1 MIRANGLALS
11 VLLLLPEG
19 AANVPTRHVMDA
31 PATRGHPEHAP
42 PASPQRAGVAAPAVN
57 GHRVSRT
64 ALTAGRRPNV
74 VIVMLDDAG
83 FADLG
88 AFGSSINT
96 PNIDRLAMEG
106 LRYTN
111 FHTTGL
117 CSPSRAALL
126 TGRNHHTV
134 GMRTIANFATTDEN
148 NLGRI
153 TPGAA
158 TLAEILRSTGYNT
171 LAVGKWHLVPLHE
184 TTPAGPFDNW
194 PLGKGFERYYG
205 FLDGGTNQ
213 WLPELVS
220 DNHHVEP
227 PKRDGYHLT
236 EDLVDHAIEFV
247 REQQSARPDK
257 PFFLYLTLAAPHAP
271 HQAPKEF
278 IDRYAGRFSR
288 GWDQE
293 RIDRLAR
300 MKQMGIV
307 PNATELGPSNPGV
320 QAWTS
325 LTADDRRV
333 FERFQESYAGFVEHT
348 DTHLGRLFDFLREIG
363 TLDSTVVFLMSDNGA
378 SQEGGLLGTTNIL
391 SGANGVPMNM
401 ASNLAA
407 IDGIGGHLH
416 TNYPLGWAQASNTP
430 FKRYKQNVHFGGVRD
445 PLIVRWPAGIAD
457 RGGIRPQFSHLID
470 IAPTVLEILGEQA
483 PTRVNGV
490 RQLPLAGV
498 SMRSSFASAAAPPRH
513 VTQYFEMYGHR
524 GIYHDGWKAVTY
536 HVKGTPFER
545 DVWELYHVAVDF
557 SEAHDLAAQQPAKL
571 REMIARWGRE
581 AARYGV
587 LPLDDRTLE
596 LRSAPKRGAPDARS
610 TFTYYAGTT
619 YINTNAAPD
628 TKNRSYSITAEVNRP
643 SGTEDGVLLAH
654 GDETSGWTLYIRDG
668 HLVHEYNYLGEMM
681 RVVSDVV
688 VPTGRSTLRYVFTK
702 AGELRG
708 TGTLFVN
715 GQPAGEVAM
724 PRTLPNVVSYEG
736 LSVGRDA
743 LSPVSPQYAAM
754 GEYSFR
760 GAIARV
766 TVELGSRQ

>member
-1 MIRANGLALS
+1 MPICRDVASVDIRQNALMRARRHPVRSYGLAI
-11 VLLLLPEG
+11 
-19 AANVPTRHVMDA
+19 
-31 PATRGHPEHAP
+31 
-42 PASPQRAGVAAPAVN
+42 VAV
-57 GHRVSRT
+57 
-64 ALTAGRRPNV
+64 LTAATAHALSAQQPTGARRPNV
-74 VIVMLDDAG
+74 VIVVLDDAG

-88 AFGSSINT
+88 AFGSSIRT
-96 PNIDRLAMEG
+96 PNIDRLAAEG
-106 LRYTN
+106 LRYTG

-134 GMRTIANFATTDEN
+134 GMRTIANFATMDEN

-158 TLAEILRSTGYNT
+158 TLAEMLRGNGYNT

-184 TTPAGPFDNW
+184 TTPAGPFNNW

-227 PKRDGYHLT
+227 PRRDGYHLT

-247 REQQSARPDK
+247 REQQSARPDT

-278 IDRYAGRFSR
+278 IDRNAGRFSQ

-307 PNATELGPSNPGV
+307 PASTELAPSNPGV
-320 QAWTS
+320 QAWSS
-325 LTADDRRV
+325 LSADDRRV
-333 FERFQESYAGFVEHT
+333 FERFQEAYAGFVEHT

-363 TLDSTVVFLMSDNGA
+363 ALDSTIVFLMSDNGA

-391 SGANGVPMNM
+391 SGANGVPMST
-401 ASNLAA
+401 AANLAG

-430 FKRYKQNVHFGGVRD
+430 FRRYKQNVHFGGVRD
-445 PLIVRWPAGIAD
+445 PLIVRWPAGIPD
-457 RGGIRPQFSHLID
+457 RGGIRAQFSHLID
-470 IAPTVLEILGEQA
+470 VVPTVLDVIGVKA
-483 PTRVNGV
+483 PTSVNGV

-498 SMRSSFASAAAPPRH
+498 SMRSSFAGATAPPRH

-536 HVKGTPFER
+536 HVKGTPFDR
-545 DVWELYHVAVDF
+545 DVWELYHVAEDF
-557 SEAHDLAAQQPAKL
+557 SEVHDLASQRPEKL
-571 REMIARWGRE
+571 REMIALWGRE
-581 AARYGV
+581 ATRYGV
-587 LPLDDRTLE
+587 FPLDDRTLE
-596 LRSAPKRGAPDARS
+596 LRGAPKRGAPGTRS
-610 TFTYYAGTT
+610 TFTYYSGTT

-628 TKNRSYSITAEVNRP
+628 TKNRSYSITADVDRP
-643 SGTEDGVLLAH
+643 SGAEDGVLLAH
-654 GDETSGWTLYIRDG
+654 GDETSGWTLYVRDNR
-668 HLVHEYNYLGEMM
+668 LVHEYNYLGEMI
-681 RVVSDVV
+681 RVVSDIV
-688 VPTGRSTLRYVFTK
+688 VPAGRSTLRYVFTK
-702 AGELRG
+702 SGELRG
-708 TGTLFVN
+708 TGALFVN

-724 PRTLPNVVSYEG
+724 PHTLPNVISYEG

-743 LSPVSPQYAAM
+743 LSPVSPRYATLN
-754 GEYSFR
+754 EYPFR
-760 GAIARV
+760 GTIRRV
-766 TVELGSRQ
+766 TVELGSR